1 MTTIGVI
8 GAMQNEIEKL
18 IDKYDLKKDKI
29 NKDIYVNTF
38 NDKSIVVAMSGV
50 GKVNSAAMTQYI
62 IDNYEV
68 DAIINSGVAG
78 GINNN
83 IKVMD
88 IIISDYVTYHDF
100 EPISIMESYVPNK
113 GKIKANTILVSLAQK
128 VIKDMKYEIKEEKID
143 GDNAVVTAQIT
154 VYDYYNAEKEANT
167 YLTNNPDKFKTDDVY
182 DESLFTDYKLEQL
195 DKVTDTVDYTIDFT
209 LTKVDNE
216 WVVNDLTNEQLE
228 KIHGVYAY

>member
-18 IDKYDLKKDKI
+18 IEKYELKKDKI

-62 IDNYEV
+62 IDNYNV

-78 GINNN
+78 GINSN

-100 EPISIMESYVPNK
+100 EPVSIMESYVPDK

-128 VIKDMKYEIKEEKID
+128 VIKDMNITNAHYAPICS
-143 GDNAVVTAQIT
+143 GDAFVQ
-154 VYDYYNAEKEANT
+154 
-167 YLTNNPDKFKTDDVY
+167 
-182 DESLFTDYKLEQL
+182 DEW
-195 DKVTDTVDYTIDFT
+195 YTIHIY
-209 LTKVDNE
+209 KN
-216 WVVNDLTNEQLE
+216 
-228 KIHGVYAY
+228 Y